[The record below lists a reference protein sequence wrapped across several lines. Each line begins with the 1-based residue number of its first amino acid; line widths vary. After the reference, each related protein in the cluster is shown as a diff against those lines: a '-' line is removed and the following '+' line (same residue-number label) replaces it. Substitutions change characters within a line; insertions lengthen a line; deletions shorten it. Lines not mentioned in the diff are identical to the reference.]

1 MRKARRPRLRC
12 TLFLRTCCLMMLF
25 SRADSQGMDWT
36 EIPEETLEDC
46 AQVGGRGRG
55 EAAKASGAFSHCKAD
70 L

>member
-1 MRKARRPRLRC
+1 
-12 TLFLRTCCLMMLF
+12 MMLF